1 MIKRIAQAWGFAAIL
16 LLPGYVDLTS
26 SLGDERMRVP
36 WPLTR
41 LVLAQLVDLAIVG
54 LIFACLLATLRGL
67 RAWSRIRW
75 FAAAFLPIYLLVCN
89 LRIFPFRVPY
99 TGVAI
104 VAAAWFGLLAFL
116 IFRAPNIASKLYGF
130 GGAVLTGAAVF
141 AFVMTAQLV
150 SAAFW
155 HPGIQAFAGSLPAQ
169 PAAKPR
175 LVWIIFDELAYK
187 PVFEARDR
195 SLDLPNF
202 DRLRLQSTIYSN
214 ITPIGYHTNLVVPS
228 LLLGRVVTGS
238 TFNAKN
244 QLIVRTADDPHWE
257 PFDSGASLFGMARQ
271 RGLTTSIVGWYL
283 AYCPIFAGTAT
294 ECYWSND
301 DTEDGAPPTIN
312 ASFASDVWFPLR
324 IAAEQL
330 VAPRLAVADVAHW
343 ESLSHV
349 ATVKDMS
356 QHALAA
362 LANSHADIIYLHM
375 PVPHPPAFW
384 DRHSHNYGVGGSYLD
399 SLDYSDHFLGQ
410 ILDVLE
416 AQQRWPE
423 TTLIIQGDHSWRTRI
438 WRTTPG
444 WSDEDERISHG
455 GEWDPRP
462 LLLIHAAGQ
471 TNAAIVASPTSLM
484 FVHDFV
490 AAQIQAVAH

>member
-26 SLGDERMRVP
+26 TLGDERMRVP

-54 LIFACLLATLRGL
+54 LIFAGLLAILRGL
-67 RAWSRIRW
+67 KIWPRIRW
-75 FAAAFLPIYLLVCN
+75 FVLALIPIYLLVCN

-99 TGVAI
+99 ASVAI
-104 VAAAWFGLLAFL
+104 VAVAWFAILALL
-116 IFRAPNIASKLYGF
+116 IFRAPNIASKLYALGS
-130 GGAVLTGAAVF
+130 AVLTGAVVF

-155 HPGIQAFAGSLPAQ
+155 RPGIQAFSGSIPAQ
-169 PAAKPR
+169 SAAKPR

-187 PVFEARDR
+187 PVFEARDPT
-195 SLDLPNF
+195 LDLPNF
-202 DRLRLQSTIYSN
+202 DRLRLQSTVYSHV
-214 ITPIGYHTNLVVPS
+214 TPIGYHTNLVVPS
-228 LLLGRVVTGS
+228 LLSGRIVTSS
-238 TFNAKN
+238 TFTKKN

-257 PFDSGASLFGMARQ
+257 PFDSAASLFGMASQ
-271 RGLTTSIVGWYL
+271 HGVSTSIVGWYL
-283 AYCPIFAGTAT
+283 AYCPTFVGTAT

-301 DTEDGAPPTIN
+301 DTEDGAPAAIN
-312 ASFASDVWFPLR
+312 ASFADDVWFPLR
-324 IAAEQL
+324 IVAEQL
-330 VAPRLAVADVAHW
+330 VAPRVAVADVAHW

-362 LANSHADIIYLHM
+362 LANSQADIIYLHM

-384 DRHSHNYGVGGSYLD
+384 DRRSHDYGVGGSYLD
-399 SLDYSDHFLGQ
+399 SLDYSDRFLGQ

-416 AQQRWPE
+416 AEPRWSQ
-423 TTLIIQGDHSWRTRI
+423 TTLILQGDHSWRTGI

-444 WSDEDERISHG
+444 WSAEDERVSNG
-455 GEWDPRP
+455 GRWDPRP
-462 LLLIHAAGQ
+462 LLLIHGAGQ
-471 TNAAIVASPTSLM
+471 NNAATVASPTRLM

>member
-26 SLGDERMRVP
+26 TLGDERMRVP

-54 LIFACLLATLRGL
+54 LVFAGLLAILRGL
-67 RAWSRIRW
+67 KVWPRIRW
-75 FAAAFLPIYLLVCN
+75 FALALIPIYLLVCN

-99 TGVAI
+99 SAVTIIAVAWI
-104 VAAAWFGLLAFL
+104 ALLALL
-116 IFRAPNIASKLYGF
+116 ILRAPNIAQKLYALGS
-130 GGAVLTGAAVF
+130 AVLTGAAVF

-155 HPGIQAFAGSLPAQ
+155 RPGIQAFSGSIPTQ
-169 PAAKPR
+169 SPAKPR
-175 LVWIIFDELAYK
+175 LVWIVFDELAYK
-187 PVFEARDR
+187 PVFEARDP

-214 ITPIGYHTNLVVPS
+214 VTPIGYHTNLVVPS
-228 LLLGRVVTGS
+228 LLSGRIVTSS
-238 TFNAKN
+238 TFTAKN
-244 QLIVRTADDPHWE
+244 KLIVRTADDPHWE
-257 PFDSGASLFGMARQ
+257 PFDSTASLFGMAKQ
-271 RGLTTSIVGWYL
+271 RGISTSIVGWYL
-283 AYCPIFAGTAT
+283 AYCPAFVGTAT

-301 DTEDGAPPTIN
+301 DTEDGAPPAIN
-312 ASFASDVWFPLR
+312 ARFADDVWFPLR
-324 IAAEQL
+324 IVAEQL
-330 VAPRLAVADVAHW
+330 VAPRVAVADVAHW

-349 ATVKDMS
+349 ATVKDLS

-384 DRHSHNYGVGGSYLD
+384 RRRSHNYGVGGSYLD
-399 SLDYSDHFLGQ
+399 SLDYSDRFLGQ

-416 AQQRWPE
+416 AEPRWPQ
-423 TTLIIQGDHSWRTRI
+423 TTLVIQGDHSWRTRI

-444 WSDEDERISHG
+444 WSAEDELVSNG

-462 LLLIHAAGQ
+462 LLLIHEAGQ
-471 TNAAIVASPTSLM
+471 NKAATVASPTSLM

-490 AAQIQAVAH
+490 AAQIQTLAH

>member
-1 MIKRIAQAWGFAAIL
+1 MIKRIAQAWGFAALL

-26 SLGDERMRVP
+26 TLGDERMRVP

-54 LIFACLLATLRGL
+54 LIFAGLLAILRGL
-67 RAWSRIRW
+67 KIWPRIRW
-75 FAAAFLPIYLLVCN
+75 FVLALIPIYLLVCS

-99 TGVAI
+99 ASVAI
-104 VAAAWFGLLAFL
+104 VAVAWFAILALL
-116 IFRAPNIASKLYGF
+116 IFRAPNIASKLYALGS
-130 GGAVLTGAAVF
+130 AVLTGAVVF

-155 HPGIQAFAGSLPAQ
+155 RPGIQAFSGSIPAQ
-169 PAAKPR
+169 SAAKPR

-187 PVFEARDR
+187 PVFEARDPT
-195 SLDLPNF
+195 LDLPNF
-202 DRLRLQSTIYSN
+202 DRLRLQSTVYSHV
-214 ITPIGYHTNLVVPS
+214 TPIGYHTNLVVPS
-228 LLLGRVVTGS
+228 LLSGRIVTSS
-238 TFNAKN
+238 TFTKKN

-257 PFDSGASLFGMARQ
+257 PFDSAASLFGMASQ
-271 RGLTTSIVGWYL
+271 HGVSTSIVGWYL
-283 AYCPIFAGTAT
+283 AYCPTFVGTAT

-301 DTEDGAPPTIN
+301 DTEDGAPAAIN
-312 ASFASDVWFPLR
+312 ASFADDVWFPLR
-324 IAAEQL
+324 IVAEQL
-330 VAPRLAVADVAHW
+330 VAPRVAVADVAHW

-362 LANSHADIIYLHM
+362 LANSQADIIYLHM

-384 DRHSHNYGVGGSYLD
+384 DRRSHDYGVGGSYLD
-399 SLDYSDHFLGQ
+399 SLDYSDRFLGQ

-416 AQQRWPE
+416 AEPRWSQ
-423 TTLIIQGDHSWRTRI
+423 TTLILQGDHSWRTGI

-444 WSDEDERISHG
+444 WSAEDERVSNG
-455 GEWDPRP
+455 GRWDPRP
-462 LLLIHAAGQ
+462 LLLIHGAGQ
-471 TNAAIVASPTSLM
+471 NNAATVASPTSLM

>member
-1 MIKRIAQAWGFAAIL
+1 MIKRFAQAWGFAAIL

-26 SLGDERMRVP
+26 TLGDERMRIP
-36 WPLTR
+36 WPLTS

-54 LIFACLLATLRGL
+54 LVFAGLLTVLRGL
-67 RAWSRIRW
+67 KVWPRIRW
-75 FAAAFLPIYLLVCN
+75 FVLAFLPIYLLVCN

-104 VAAAWFGLLAFL
+104 AAVAWIVLLAFL
-116 IFRAPNIASKLYGF
+116 IFRAPNIASKLYGL
-130 GGAVLTGAAVF
+130 GSAVLTGAVVF
-141 AFVMTAQLV
+141 AVVMTAQLV

-155 HPGIQAFAGSLPAQ
+155 RPGIQAFAGSIPAQ

-187 PVFEARDR
+187 PVFEARDP

-214 ITPIGYHTNLVVPS
+214 VTPIGYHTNLVVPS
-228 LLLGRVVTGS
+228 LLLGRVVTSS
-238 TFNAKN
+238 TFTAKN
-244 QLIVRTADDPHWE
+244 QFIIRTADDPHWE
-257 PFDSGASLFGMARQ
+257 PFDSAASLFGMARQ
-271 RGLTTSIVGWYL
+271 RGLSTSIVGWYL
-283 AYCPIFAGTAT
+283 AYCPIFVGTAT

-301 DTEDGAPPTIN
+301 DTEDGAPPSIN
-312 ASFASDVWFPLR
+312 ASFAADVWFPLR
-324 IAAEQL
+324 IVAEQL
-330 VAPRLAVADVAHW
+330 IAPRVAIADVAHW

-356 QHALAA
+356 QHALTA
-362 LANSHADIIYLHM
+362 LTNSHADIIYLHL

-384 DRHSHNYGVGGSYLD
+384 DRRSHNYGVGGSYLD
-399 SLDYSDHFLGQ
+399 SLDYSDRFLGQ

-416 AQQRWPE
+416 AQPRWPE

-444 WSDEDERISHG
+444 WSEEDERVSQG

-462 LLLIHAAGQ
+462 LLIVHAAGQ
-471 TNAAIVASPTSLM
+471 TDAAIVSSPTSLM

-490 AAQIQAVAH
+490 ASQIQALAR

>member
-26 SLGDERMRVP
+26 TLGDERMRVP

-54 LIFACLLATLRGL
+54 LVFAGVLAILRGVK
-67 RAWSRIRW
+67 AWVRIRW
-75 FAAAFLPIYLLVCN
+75 FVLAFLPIYLLVSN

-99 TGVAI
+99 AGVAI
-104 VAAAWFGLLAFL
+104 VAVAWTVLLAFL
-116 IFRAPNIASKLYGF
+116 IFRAPKIASKLYGL
-130 GGAVLTGAAVF
+130 GGAVLAGAAVF
-141 AFVMTAQLV
+141 AFVMNAQLV

-155 HPGIQAFAGSLPAQ
+155 RPGIQAFAGSIPAQ
-169 PAAKPR
+169 SVAKPR
-175 LVWIIFDELAYK
+175 LVWIVFDELAYK

-202 DRLRLQSTIYSN
+202 DRLRLQSTTYTN
-214 ITPIGYHTNLVVPS
+214 VTPIGYHTNLVVPS
-228 LLLGRVVTGS
+228 LLLGRIVTSS
-238 TFNAKN
+238 TFTAKN
-244 QLIVRTADDPHWE
+244 QLLVRTADDPQWQ
-257 PFDSGASLFGMARQ
+257 PFDSISSLFGMAKQ
-271 RGLTTSIVGWYL
+271 RGISTSIVGWYL
-283 AYCPIFAGTAT
+283 AYCPIFMSTAT

-301 DTEDGAPPTIN
+301 DTEDGASPAIN
-312 ASFASDVWFPLR
+312 ASFADDVWFPLR
-324 IAAEQL
+324 IVAEQF
-330 VAPRLAVADVAHW
+330 VAPRVAVADVAHW

-349 ATVKDMS
+349 ATVKDIS
-356 QHALAA
+356 QHALTA
-362 LANSHADIIYLHM
+362 LADSQADIIYLHL

-384 DRHSHNYGVGGSYLD
+384 SRHSQNYGVGGSYLD
-399 SLDYSDHFLGQ
+399 SLDYSDRFLGQ
-410 ILDVLE
+410 MLDILQ
-416 AQQRWPE
+416 AQPRWPE

-438 WRTTPG
+438 WRTTSG
-444 WSDEDERISHG
+444 WSEEDERVSQG

-471 TNAAIVASPTSLM
+471 TNPAIVSSPTSLM

-490 AAQIQAVAH
+490 ASQIQDLTR

>member
-16 LLPGYVDLTS
+16 LLPGYIDLTS

-54 LIFACLLATLRGL
+54 LIFACLLAALRGL
-67 RAWSRIRW
+67 KVWPRIRW
-75 FAAAFLPIYLLVCN
+75 VAAAFLPIYLLVCN

-104 VAAAWFGLLAFL
+104 VAAAWFALLAFL

-155 HPGIQAFAGSLPAQ
+155 RPGIQAFAGSLPAQ

-187 PVFEARDR
+187 PVFEARDN
-195 SLDLPNF
+195 SLNLPNF
-202 DRLRLQSTIYSN
+202 DRLSLQSTIYSN

-228 LLLGRVVTGS
+228 LLSGRIVTSS

-257 PFDSGASLFGMARQ
+257 PFDSNASLFGMATQ

-301 DTEDGAPPTIN
+301 DTEDGAPPSIN
-312 ASFASDVWFPLR
+312 ASFANDVWFPLR
-324 IAAEQL
+324 IVAEQL

-362 LANSHADIIYLHM
+362 LANSQADIIYLHM

-399 SLDYSDHFLGQ
+399 SLDYSDRFLGQ

-416 AQQRWPE
+416 AEPRWPQ
-423 TTLIIQGDHSWRTRI
+423 TTLIIQGDHSWRTKI

-444 WSDEDERISHG
+444 WSNEDERISHG
-455 GEWDPRP
+455 GDWDPRP

-471 TNAAIVASPTSLM
+471 TSAAVVASPTSLM

-490 AAQIQAVAH
+490 AAQIQAVAR

>member
-1 MIKRIAQAWGFAAIL
+1 MIKRIAQAWGFAALL

-26 SLGDERMRVP
+26 TLGDERMRVP

-54 LIFACLLATLRGL
+54 LIFAGLLAILRGL
-67 RAWSRIRW
+67 KIWPRIRW
-75 FAAAFLPIYLLVCN
+75 FVLALIPIYLLVCN

-99 TGVAI
+99 ASVAI
-104 VAAAWFGLLAFL
+104 VAVAWFAILALL
-116 IFRAPNIASKLYGF
+116 IFRAPNIASKLYALGS
-130 GGAVLTGAAVF
+130 AVLTGAVVF

-155 HPGIQAFAGSLPAQ
+155 RPGIQAFSGSIPAQ
-169 PAAKPR
+169 SAAKPR

-187 PVFEARDR
+187 PVFEARDPT
-195 SLDLPNF
+195 LDLPNF
-202 DRLRLQSTIYSN
+202 DRLRLQSTVYSHV
-214 ITPIGYHTNLVVPS
+214 TPIGYHTNLVVPS
-228 LLLGRVVTGS
+228 LLSGRIVTSS
-238 TFNAKN
+238 TFTKKN

-257 PFDSGASLFGMARQ
+257 PFDSAASLFGMASQ
-271 RGLTTSIVGWYL
+271 HGVSTSIVGWYL
-283 AYCPIFAGTAT
+283 AYCPTFVGTAT

-301 DTEDGAPPTIN
+301 DTEDGAPAAIN
-312 ASFASDVWFPLR
+312 ASFADDVWFPLR
-324 IAAEQL
+324 IVAEQL
-330 VAPRLAVADVAHW
+330 VAPRVAVADVAHW

-362 LANSHADIIYLHM
+362 LANSQADIIYLHM

-384 DRHSHNYGVGGSYLD
+384 DRRSHDYGVGGSYLD
-399 SLDYSDHFLGQ
+399 SLDYSDRFLGQ

-416 AQQRWPE
+416 AEPRWSQ
-423 TTLIIQGDHSWRTRI
+423 TTLILQGDHSWRTGI

-444 WSDEDERISHG
+444 WSAEDERVSNG
-455 GEWDPRP
+455 GRWDPRP
-462 LLLIHAAGQ
+462 LLLIHGAGQ
-471 TNAAIVASPTSLM
+471 NSAATVASPTSLM

>member
-1 MIKRIAQAWGFAAIL
+1 MIKRIAQAWGFAALL

-26 SLGDERMRVP
+26 TLGDERMRVP

-54 LIFACLLATLRGL
+54 LIFAGLLAILRGL
-67 RAWSRIRW
+67 KIWPRIRW
-75 FAAAFLPIYLLVCN
+75 FVLALIPIYLLVCN

-99 TGVAI
+99 ASVAI
-104 VAAAWFGLLAFL
+104 VAVAWFAILALL
-116 IFRAPNIASKLYGF
+116 IFRAPNIASKLYALGS
-130 GGAVLTGAAVF
+130 AVLTGAVVF

-155 HPGIQAFAGSLPAQ
+155 RPGIQAFSGSIPAQ
-169 PAAKPR
+169 SAAKPR

-187 PVFEARDR
+187 PVFEARDPT
-195 SLDLPNF
+195 LDLPNF
-202 DRLRLQSTIYSN
+202 DRLRLQSTVYSHV
-214 ITPIGYHTNLVVPS
+214 TPIGYHTNLVVPS
-228 LLLGRVVTGS
+228 LLSGRIVTSS
-238 TFNAKN
+238 TFTKKN

-257 PFDSGASLFGMARQ
+257 PFDSAASLFGMASQ
-271 RGLTTSIVGWYL
+271 HGVSTSIVGWYL
-283 AYCPIFAGTAT
+283 AYCPTFVGTAT

-301 DTEDGAPPTIN
+301 DTEDGAPAAIN
-312 ASFASDVWFPLR
+312 ASFADDVWFPLR
-324 IAAEQL
+324 IVAEQL
-330 VAPRLAVADVAHW
+330 VAPRVAVADVAHW

-362 LANSHADIIYLHM
+362 LANSQADIIYLHM

-384 DRHSHNYGVGGSYLD
+384 DRRSHDYGVGGSYLD
-399 SLDYSDHFLGQ
+399 SLDYSDRFLGQ

-416 AQQRWPE
+416 AEPRWSQ
-423 TTLIIQGDHSWRTRI
+423 TTLILQGDHSWRTGI

-444 WSDEDERISHG
+444 WSAEDERVSNG
-455 GEWDPRP
+455 GRWDPRP
-462 LLLIHAAGQ
+462 LLLIHGAGQ
-471 TNAAIVASPTSLM
+471 NNAATVASPTSLM

>member
-26 SLGDERMRVP
+26 TLGDERMRVP
-36 WPLTR
+36 WPLTH

-54 LIFACLLATLRGL
+54 LIFAGLLAVLRGL
-67 RAWSRIRW
+67 RAWPRIRW
-75 FAAAFLPIYLLVCN
+75 FVLALIPLYLLVCN

-99 TGVAI
+99 AAVAI
-104 VAAAWFGLLAFL
+104 VAAAWVAILALL
-116 IFRAPNIASKLYGF
+116 IFRAPTVAQKLYGL
-130 GGAVLTGAAVF
+130 GSAVLTGAVVF

-155 HPGIQAFAGSLPAQ
+155 HPGIQAFAGPIPAQ
-169 PAAKPR
+169 SPAKSR

-187 PVFEARDR
+187 PVFEARDP

-202 DRLRLQSTIYSN
+202 DRLRLQSTVYSN
-214 ITPIGYHTNLVVPS
+214 VTPIGYHTNLVVPS
-228 LLLGRVVTGS
+228 LLSGRIVTS
-238 TFNAKN
+238 SSFTAKN

-257 PFDSGASLFGMARQ
+257 PFDSGSSLFGMAKQ
-271 RGLTTSIVGWYL
+271 RGISTSIVGWYL
-283 AYCPIFAGTAT
+283 AYCPTFAGTAT

-301 DTEDGAPPTIN
+301 DTEDGAPPAIN
-312 ASFASDVWFPLR
+312 ASFADDVWFPLR
-324 IAAEQL
+324 IVAEQL
-330 VAPRLAVADVAHW
+330 VAPRVAVADVAHW

-362 LANSHADIIYLHM
+362 LANSQADIIYLHM

-384 DRHSHNYGVGGSYLD
+384 DRRSHNYGVGGSYLD
-399 SLDYSDHFLGQ
+399 SLDYSDRFLGQ

-416 AQQRWPE
+416 AEPRWPQ

-444 WSDEDERISHG
+444 WSAEDERISNG

-471 TNAAIVASPTSLM
+471 ANAATVASPTSLM